1 LPVWSIASAPGG
13 SSLIVPTV
21 SDPRPLLNL
30 LTGRLRALP
39 LLVLYLTDGCNS
51 RCIACDIWKSPRRNM
66 DMTLAERLAEDF
78 RALGGRQ
85 VLLSGGE
92 AMQHPEW
99 PRIADLFRAAGG
111 RVNLLT
117 NALALKKDAALVR
130 DHIDSVTVSLDGGTR
145 ETYRAV
151 RGVDAFQPVLDGIAA
166 VAAGGLPVT
175 TRTTVQRANFREM
188 ASIIDVA
195 VRAGAHKVSFLAV
208 DVRNPQAFGPR
219 FVSGNPQ
226 VLGAQALN
234 RDDLPEF
241 AAVLDALET
250 DHAADFAAGRI
261 AESPAKL
268 RRLHTYFAA
277 LNGLADFE
285 PPACNAPHFSAVV
298 EVDGAVRSCYF
309 LPATGK
315 LDGGELADALNTPEA
330 LAMRRDYRAGRR
342 PECEACV
349 CPLYRGPRALWRG
362 L

>member
-1 LPVWSIASAPGG
+1 MTPGTPTSAP
-13 SSLIVPTV
+13 PPAK
-21 SDPRPLLNL
+21 DARPLLNL

-51 RCIACDIWKSPRRNM
+51 RCIACDIWKNPRRNM
-66 DMTLAERLAEDF
+66 DMALAERLAEDF

-92 AMQHPEW
+92 AMQHPDW
-99 PRIADLFRAAGG
+99 PRIAGLFRAAGA

-117 NALALKKDAALVR
+117 NGLALKKDAALVI
-130 DHIDSVTVSLDGGTR
+130 DHVDSVTVSLDGSAR
-145 ETYRAV
+145 ETYQAV
-151 RGVDAFQPVLDGIAA
+151 RGVDAFHVVLDGIAA

-188 ASIIDVA
+188 ARIVDVA
-195 VRAGAHKVSFLAV
+195 VLAGAHTVSFLAV

-219 FVSGNPQ
+219 FVSGDPL
-226 VLGAQALN
+226 VLSAQALT

-241 AAVLDALET
+241 ASVLDALEAS
-250 DHAADFAAGRI
+250 HAAHFAAGRI

-277 LNGLADFE
+277 LNGMADFE

-309 LPATGK
+309 LPATGSA
-315 LDGGELADALNTPEA
+315 GNGALADALNTPEA
-330 LAMRRDYRAGRR
+330 RAMRRDYRAGRR